1 MCAIAVHLHSRLT
14 LWPSRQNSVLC
25 LILGIPQIQ
34 RELLKTALDIL
45 YERVLAEE
53 NATVVLAGVIQAIK
67 WQDSITESGVRDEV
81 PAGYGHRT

>member
-1 MCAIAVHLHSRLT
+1 MDSRLT

-25 LILGIPQIQ
+25 LVLGIHQIQ
-34 RELLKTALDIL
+34 KELLKIALDIL

-67 WQDSITESGVRDEV
+67 WQDSITESGVSNEV
-81 PAGYGHRT
+81 PVDDGTRK